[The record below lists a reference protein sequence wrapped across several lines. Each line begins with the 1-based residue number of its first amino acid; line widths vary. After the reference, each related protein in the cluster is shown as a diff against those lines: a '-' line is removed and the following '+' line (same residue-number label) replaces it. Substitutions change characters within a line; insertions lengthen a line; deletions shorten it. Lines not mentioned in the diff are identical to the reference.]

1 MPRQWPGD
9 ARMRRNAAVPAR
21 GPSLHRTLARSG
33 IRAGPVLVPR
43 LIATWTIVGCLIAG
57 IVVTTVATATAAAA
71 GQSGWDR
78 GLGSADDYER
88 SNPDPYMRRNPDI
101 EDIDV
106 SPQLGIVV
114 RSETGMLEHGRE
126 VSGVEILEVL
136 PGSPARAAGLQG
148 RLRHGA
154 LFHAAVTIG
163 MLATAATFPPA
174 MIGVM
179 ALNGNGESHATI
191 IAVDGERT
199 RDVTDF
205 EKAIDKAEAGEVVY
219 LTVVSGGRRK
229 QIRVALPGRY

>member
-1 MPRQWPGD
+1 MPRPWPGD

-57 IVVTTVATATAAAA
+57 IVVTTVATTAAA
-71 GQSGWDR
+71 GQTGWDR

-114 RSETGMLEHGRE
+114 GSGTGMLEHGRE

-205 EKAIDKAEAGEVVY
+205 EKAINKAEAGEVVY
-219 LTVVSGGRRK
+219 LTVVSGGWRK